1 MKNRFTVNL
10 ELLPE
15 EGQEV
20 REELDP
26 GFFELPKADGA
37 PAGPVEIDGRVQRF
51 ENELLFTGYVGA
63 PFQFTCTGC
72 LREFVQTIELENT
85 AVAHE
90 IETGGEVDIT
100 DEVREEVL
108 LNFPAHPRCT
118 DADDELECLID
129 PRYLAVDKK
138 AGGDVE
144 TPPTPP
150 ADDRWSA
157 LDGLTGDS
165 SGTSE

>member
-1 MKNRFTVNL
+1 MKNRFTINL
-10 ELLPE
+10 ESLPE
-15 EGQEV
+15 EGEEV
-20 REELDP
+20 SLDLDP
-26 GFFELPKADGA
+26 GFFGLPETEGK

-51 ENELLFTGYVGA
+51 ENELLYTGYIAA

-72 LREFVQTIELENT
+72 LREFVQTIELETT

-90 IETGGEVDIT
+90 IETGGDVDIT
-100 DEVREEVL
+100 DDVREEL
-108 LNFPAHPRCT
+108 LINFPAHPRCT
-118 DADDELECLID
+118 EADEELQCLID
-129 PRYLAVDKK
+129 PRYLAVDKQ

-150 ADDRWSA
+150 VDDRWSA

-165 SGTSE
+165 GGSSD